1 MSDKPI
7 LPDLSES
14 LRSALMQ
21 AVRSYEVFKQADI
34 PQDAKGFTA
43 YHNACKSALTHIA
56 LLMKLI
62 QGSSADTP
70 SAEPDWLAVAR
81 SALSEETEETRDLFS
96 T

>member
-14 LRSALMQ
+14 LKSALIQ
-21 AVRSYEVFKQADI
+21 AVDSYETFKQADI

-62 QGSSADTP
+62 QSSSVDT
-70 SAEPDWLAVAR
+70 SSSEPDWLSQAR
-81 SALSEETEETRDLFS
+81 LALAEETEETRDLFS

>member
-14 LRSALMQ
+14 LKSALFQ
-21 AVRSYEVFKQADI
+21 AVRSYEVFKQAEI

-62 QGSSADTP
+62 QGSSVEAP
-70 SAEPDWLAVAR
+70 SSEPDWLSAAR
-81 SALSEETEETRDLFS
+81 LALNEETEETRDLFS